1 MTTNRADVY
10 IAVKTTDAAKVDELF
25 KKNRFDFS
33 VDEDVTG
40 PFGSDETL
48 TVFFFSEVKH
58 ANMEQETAVL
68 LEHSIPFSLFHEE
81 GSDFYYGWSH
91 GRLNEDGSMSYTQYF
106 GEGETLNIT
115 DIQSI
120 MNNAETLEDAKK
132 ALQNMIAKQT
142 YPDW

>member
-48 TVFFFSEVKH
+48 TVIFFSEVKH